1 MVHYLKMKSKDLQE
15 RGVYDVQCKIAND
28 GIFSRKQSVY
38 TQIALQVARR
48 QGRGFKESHDPEVW
62 SVKQCFSE
70 QNFMCLF
77 FFGIPEPCCLLRSK
91 SELFSIVKKTAFT
104 LFTTSYY
111 QKFNLSHM
119 IVTLQSYFFMNSYVK
134 SLSFTNETSTQVL
147 LKLNDQYEAATEDR
161 LLSRLCP
168 DLMSNCFCFSYFY
181 SSSSSNT
188 TTPPDN
194 S

>member
-1 MVHYLKMKSKDLQE
+1 MVHDLKMKSKDLQE

-28 GIFSRKQSVY
+28 GIFSRKQAVY

-91 SELFSIVKKTAFT
+91 SELYSIVKKTVFT
-104 LFTTSYY
+104 LFTSYY

-134 SLSFTNETSTQVL
+134 SVSFTNETSTQVL

-181 SSSSSNT
+181 SSSSSNS

>member
-1 MVHYLKMKSKDLQE
+1 MMSSAKQQMMAFFRE
-15 RGVYDVQCKIAND
+15 
-28 GIFSRKQSVY
+28 SRRQAFY

-91 SELFSIVKKTAFT
+91 SELYNIVKKTVFT
-104 LFTTSYY
+104 LFTSYS

-119 IVTLQSYFFMNSYVK
+119 IITLQSYFFMKLHVK
-134 SLSFTNETSTQVL
+134 NIYLVTNETSTQVL

-181 SSSSSNT
+181 SSSSSNS

>member
-1 MVHYLKMKSKDLQE
+1 MVHDLKMKSKDLQE

-28 GIFSRKQSVY
+28 GIFSRKQAVY

-91 SELFSIVKKTAFT
+91 SELYSIVKKTVFT
-104 LFTTSYY
+104 LFTSYY

-134 SLSFTNETSTQVL
+134 SVSFTNETSTQVL